1 MALAYGPYTGRNVH
15 FKHVAPEPEPKA
27 YAVNRYDLEAWRAL
41 KAAHT
46 FKSEMDAEAARAMF
60 PRNERPKA

>member
-1 MALAYGPYTGRNVH
+1 MH
-15 FKHVAPEPEPKA
+15 FKHVAPEPKA
-27 YAVNRYDLEAWRAL
+27 YAVNRYDLDAWRAL

-60 PRNERPKA
+60 PQNERLKA

>member
-15 FKHVAPEPEPKA
+15 FKHVAPEPKA
-27 YAVNRYDLEAWRAL
+27 YAVNRYDSEAWRAL
-41 KAAHT
+41 KAAHA

-60 PRNERPKA
+60 PRNERLKAA